1 MQNKFK
7 NKHDLEQIN
16 VRVERFDPQ
25 SKKFYKREYTIN
37 ADRFSTV
44 LSALL
49 YIKERLD
56 PTLSIRYSCRM
67 GICGSCAM
75 VINGKP
81 SLACETN
88 LLRESKNNKTIVVG
102 PLRGF
107 PLLRDLVTDFDEF
120 FNKHKSVK
128 PWLVT
133 SDADEQ
139 FDPKKEYPQ
148 TPYERD
154 TFLPFS
160 ECIKCGLCVDA
171 CPVTNT
177 NKEFVGPQALG
188 QAYRY
193 IKDSRDT
200 NRQERLAIID
210 TLNGVW
216 GCDFVGACSVVC
228 PKSVDPALA
237 IQMLKAEISKHAL
250 LGKKPAQTEENKVET
265 SST

>member
-1 MQNKFK
+1 MQNKD
-7 NKHDLEQIN
+7 KHKLESIN
-16 VRVERFDPQ
+16 IRVERFDP
-25 SKKFYKREYTIN
+25 SNKKFYKREYAVS
-37 ADRFSTV
+37 ADRFTSV

-49 YIKERLD
+49 LIKENLD
-56 PTLSIRYSCRM
+56 PTLSLTYSCRM

-88 LLRESKNNKTIVVG
+88 LTHESYKDKTVVVE

-107 PLLRDLVTDFDEF
+107 PLLRDLVTDFDDF

-128 PWLVT
+128 PWLVA
-133 SDADEQ
+133 SDINEQ
-139 FDPKKEYPQ
+139 FEPKKEYPQ
-148 TPYERD
+148 TSYERD
-154 TFLPFS
+154 VFLPFS

-193 IKDSRDT
+193 IKDSRDV
-200 NRQERLAIID
+200 NGKERLDIID
-210 TLNGVW
+210 ALEGVW
-216 GCDFVGACSVVC
+216 GCDFIGACSVVC

-237 IQMLKAEISKHAL
+237 IQMLKAEISKRVI
-250 LGKKPAQTEENKVET
+250 LGKKPVKEEIVDKPGPK
-265 SST
+265 